1 MLFFAVFEP
10 VSSSPRPICSRA
22 ISVQH
27 EILTGDD
34 IMTIKTKIAAALTA
48 LTVAAALTVPS
59 SEAQAGKFGTGL
71 AVGLI
76 GGALIGG
83 AIASSNAY
91 AGPAYYGYG
100 YGHRRCKFVRQ
111 YDA

>member
-1 MLFFAVFEP
+1 
-10 VSSSPRPICSRA
+10 
-22 ISVQH
+22 
-27 EILTGDD
+27 
-34 IMTIKTKIAAALTA
+34 MTIKTKIAAALTA

-59 SEAQAGKFGTGL
+59 SEAQAGGKFGTGL

-91 AGPAYYGYG
+91 AGPAYYGY
-100 YGHRRCKFVRQ
+100 RRCRWVRQ
-111 YDA
+111 YDAYGFYVGTAKVCHVY